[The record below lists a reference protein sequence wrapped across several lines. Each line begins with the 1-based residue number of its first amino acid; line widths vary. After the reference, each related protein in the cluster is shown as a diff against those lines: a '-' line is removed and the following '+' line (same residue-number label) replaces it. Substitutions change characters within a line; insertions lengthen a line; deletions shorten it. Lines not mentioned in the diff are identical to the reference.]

1 MPRVIVDL
9 EELDLDTVALIEA
22 SAGKMVSTDTMRR
35 IVAGFL
41 VGDDG
46 ESLPHDEALAAAG
59 KFKLREVRGV
69 FEQLNAT
76 LERLKSDALPKVMS
90 SPS

>member
-22 SAGKMVSTDTMRR
+22 SAGKMVGTDTMRR

-46 ESLPHDEALAAAG
+46 ESMAHDEALAAAG
-59 KFKLREVRGV
+59 KLKLREVRGV
-69 FEQLNAT
+69 FEQLNET
-76 LERLKSDALPKVMS
+76 LERLKANAVPKVMS